1 MSANSNQNQAPGAV
15 LNEQQW
21 NAITQAIAGL
31 NRDQLTWVSGYAAGM
46 AAAQGGAVAP
56 QLAAPVAA
64 AGNAP
69 VLTIL
74 YGSQTGN
81 AKGVAQQFQAQAEAA
96 GYTSKLISMADY
108 KPRQIKAETHLAV
121 FVSTHGEGDAPDDA
135 VEFHEFLG
143 GKKAPKLDGLKYAVL
158 GLGDSSYEFFCQT
171 GKDFDERL
179 GKLGG
184 SAVVARQDCD
194 VDYEESAKSW
204 GEQLIAALKD
214 DFAGAPA
221 GAAVAVQSGSA
232 VAGSAEQ
239 TYTKKAPFAA
249 TLIESQKIT
258 GRDSVKD
265 IRHVEISLEDSGI
278 QYRAGDALGVWFKN
292 APALVEEMLSLTGL
306 SGSEEVKVADAT
318 TTIADALA
326 GKLEL
331 TLSYPTF
338 VKAYQQATGS
348 DALAAL
354 IEDPAQLR
362 TYLAERQ
369 IIDIVREHPAKV
381 DAQVLADALRP
392 LTPRLYS
399 IASSQ
404 DEVEDEVHLTIAHV
418 DYEAFGKRHQGG
430 ASGFLCEGLE
440 EGAEVEVY
448 IEKNDN
454 FRLPENP
461 DTPVIMVG
469 PGTGIAPFR
478 AFMQERDAQGADG
491 KNWLFFGNP
500 NFTQD
505 FLYQVEWQGYVKSG
519 LVDKITLAFSRDQKE
534 KIYVQHRLIENG
546 KDVFEWLEAGAHFYV
561 CGDATH
567 MAKDVEAALLSIIQQ
582 HGGKSED
589 DAKEYLVAMRK
600 AKRYQK
606 DVY

>member
-1 MSANSNQNQAPGAV
+1 M
-15 LNEQQW
+15 
-21 NAITQAIAGL
+21 
-31 NRDQLTWVSGYAAGM
+31 
-46 AAAQGGAVAP
+46 
-56 QLAAPVAA
+56 
-64 AGNAP
+64 
-69 VLTIL
+69 
-74 YGSQTGN
+74 
-81 AKGVAQQFQAQAEAA
+81 
-96 GYTSKLISMADY
+96 
-108 KPRQIKAETHLAV
+108 RQRL
-121 FVSTHGEGDAPDDA
+121 
-135 VEFHEFLG
+135 
-143 GKKAPKLDGLKYAVL
+143 
-158 GLGDSSYEFFCQT
+158 SSR
-171 GKDFDERL
+171 K
-179 GKLGG
+179 
-184 SAVVARQDCD
+184 
-194 VDYEESAKSW
+194 
-204 GEQLIAALKD
+204 
-214 DFAGAPA
+214 
-221 GAAVAVQSGSA
+221 
-232 VAGSAEQ
+232 
-239 TYTKKAPFAA
+239 
-249 TLIESQKIT
+249 KIT

-369 IIDIVREHPAKV
+369 IIDIVREHPAKI

-430 ASGFLCEGLE
+430 ASGFLCERLE